1 MAAIFQRWRRARL
14 GATGLFFLVPRR
26 SPAGTHSLVPRHKFR
41 ELAADFKFKLY
52 AAGPPGSCSR
62 LQVQGGNSLGQD
74 LYFVITNFMWRR
86 RPRESNMGIVRD
98 FHVQV
103 RQYSCYQ
110 KLVCILVCALVAAV
124 GVSTDGRDFFL
135 FMSLRRGSSKHLKG
149 YESKDV

>member
-1 MAAIFQRWRRARL
+1 
-14 GATGLFFLVPRR
+14 
-26 SPAGTHSLVPRHKFR
+26 
-41 ELAADFKFKLY
+41 
-52 AAGPPGSCSR
+52 
-62 LQVQGGNSLGQD
+62 
-74 LYFVITNFMWRR
+74 
-86 RPRESNMGIVRD
+86 MGIVRD

-149 YESKDV
+149 YESKDVLIMSGDEWNYALVSVRLAGSH